1 MSITINQASLE
12 TYKQILSAALQIF
25 KKAKSHFEET
35 GVNQEEIVQARL
47 YEDMAPFSFQ
57 VFSIVHHSVGALNA
71 LKLSLIHISEP
82 TRQP

>member
-12 TYKQILSAALQIF
+12 TYKQILPAALQIF

-35 GVNQEEIVQARL
+35 GINQEEIVHARL

-57 VFSIVHHSVGALNA
+57 VFSIVHHSVGAL
-71 LKLSLIHISEP
+71 H
-82 TRQP
+82 

>member
-47 YEDMAPFSFQ
+47 MKTW
-57 VFSIVHHSVGALNA
+57 HHFHFKFLVLCIILLAHLM
-71 LKLSLIHISEP
+71 L
-82 TRQP
+82 